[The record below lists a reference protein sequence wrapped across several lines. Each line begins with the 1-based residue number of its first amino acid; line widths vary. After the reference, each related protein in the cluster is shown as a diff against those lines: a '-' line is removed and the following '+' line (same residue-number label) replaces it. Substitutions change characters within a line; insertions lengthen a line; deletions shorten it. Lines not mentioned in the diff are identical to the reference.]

1 LVLNAVIVDV
11 IGCFPFD
18 TFERGNVMSIRK
30 HQLLLLGASAL
41 LGLALAA
48 GPALAPTKAAPQVQ
62 VLKAEAGTTQPAA

>member
-1 LVLNAVIVDV
+1 
-11 IGCFPFD
+11 
-18 TFERGNVMSIRK
+18 MSIRK

-62 VLKAEAGTTQPAA
+62 QLNTVAAKIQPAA